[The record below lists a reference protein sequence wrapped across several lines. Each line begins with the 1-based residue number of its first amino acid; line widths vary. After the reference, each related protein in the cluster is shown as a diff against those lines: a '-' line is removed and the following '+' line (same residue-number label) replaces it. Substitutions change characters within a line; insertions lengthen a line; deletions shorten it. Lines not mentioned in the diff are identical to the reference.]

1 MVLVIQEIDE
11 NNVGDKFDEI
21 IEQGPSVARF
31 HMDGCGHCTAMESA
45 WEATKNSLKDEGILE
60 GAILN
65 VNANSLPHIKHSFKK
80 SVQGFPT
87 ILALDI
93 DGTVLGEFKDP
104 RETAHLKKFCHK
116 HLKKQ
121 SKNTALQRGGKRKSR
136 KARWK
141 IKKARGQKIKKASVG
156 VKENQENGGAAN
168 LRWVLVSQVLKLKK
182 KKTGV
187 GPLGK
192 LLGAE
197 EKEQYNVNGFK
208 FNKKQAPEGSSD
220 SSSSSCTIL

>member
-1 MVLVIQEIDE
+1 MVLIIQEIDE

-80 SVQGFPT
+80 KVQGFPT

-104 RETAHLKKFCHK
+104 RETAHLKKFCQK
-116 HLKKQ
+116 HLKKL
-121 SKNTALQRGGKRKSR
+121 SKNTALQRGGKRKSKKRGGKSKKRMGLKSR
-136 KARWK
+136 KQRGGKRKSRKRRGGESTMGFGIPGFK
-141 IKKARGQKIKKASVG
+141 I
-156 VKENQENGGAAN
+156 
-168 LRWVLVSQVLKLKK
+168 KK